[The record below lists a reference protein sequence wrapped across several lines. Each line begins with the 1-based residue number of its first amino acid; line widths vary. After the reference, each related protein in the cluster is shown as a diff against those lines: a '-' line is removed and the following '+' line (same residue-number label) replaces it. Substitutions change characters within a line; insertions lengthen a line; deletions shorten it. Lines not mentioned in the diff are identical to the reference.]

1 VVKKRADDRPNE
13 LRAFRRLIGALRDLP
28 GLTAPADLRARVVA
42 RLPTAQRAAPR
53 EDPLV
58 KYCQLDT
65 AVGKVFLAYGP
76 RGIRFLA
83 PVADDD
89 TFVGLYRRRFG
100 DRPSPDPSPPN
111 DLLGTVRRSLLG
123 DRPAAA
129 GLPLDL
135 DPLGDFDRAV
145 LAKAREI
152 PRGEVRTYGWLARQ
166 IGRPTA
172 ARAVGRALGANPIPF
187 IIPCHRVVGSSGS
200 LTGYAFGLA
209 LKERLLTWEGV
220 DLATLARRR
229 PDGPAS
235 TPESGQL

>member
-1 VVKKRADDRPNE
+1 
-13 LRAFRRLIGALRDLP
+13 LIGALHDLP
-28 GLTAPADLRARVVA
+28 GLTAPADLHARVVA
-42 RLPTAQRAAPR
+42 RLATTASPSPR
-53 EDPLV
+53 EQPRV

-65 AVGKVFLAYGP
+65 AVGKVFRAYGP
-76 RGIRFLA
+76 QGIRFLA
-83 PVADDD
+83 PVPDDD

-100 DRPSPDPSPPN
+100 ARPSPDSAPPA

-129 GLPLDL
+129 HLPLDL
-135 DPLGDFDRAV
+135 AELGEFDRAV

-152 PRGEVRTYGWLARQ
+152 PRGEVRTYGWLAQQ
-166 IGRPTA
+166 IGRPSA

-209 LKERLLTWEGV
+209 LKERLLAWEGV
-220 DLATLARRR
+220 DLAALTRRR
-229 PDGPAS
+229 PDGPLRETDGHTS
-235 TPESGQL
+235 TPGSGQL